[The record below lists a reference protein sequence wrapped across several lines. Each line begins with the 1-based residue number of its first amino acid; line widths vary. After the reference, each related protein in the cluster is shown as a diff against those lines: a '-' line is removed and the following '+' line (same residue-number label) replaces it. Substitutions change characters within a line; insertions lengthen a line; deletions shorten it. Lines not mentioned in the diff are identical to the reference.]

1 MDGRIGPATRTVP
14 EHLEKGANPDADV
27 IYHSGDIG
35 KEPMIIIFGQT
46 PQEVVD
52 KVKKVLEDE
61 NI

>member
-1 MDGRIGPATRTVP
+1 
-14 EHLEKGANPDADV
+14 
-27 IYHSGDIG
+27 
-35 KEPMIIIFGQT
+35 MIIIFGQT